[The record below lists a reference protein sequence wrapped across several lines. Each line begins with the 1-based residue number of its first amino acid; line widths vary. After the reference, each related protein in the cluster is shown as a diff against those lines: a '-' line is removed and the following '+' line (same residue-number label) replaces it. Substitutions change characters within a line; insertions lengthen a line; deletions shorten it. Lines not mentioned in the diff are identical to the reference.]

1 MTTTN
6 APSSSAASSIAADP
20 IGLEVLRNRLE
31 AIADDAGTA
40 VERTAVSTIV
50 NESHDYSATIL
61 DADGKLIV
69 GGGQIPFHFGAAVR
83 SVQATIEKH
92 GDTLEP
98 GDVFLANDPHNGGG
112 LHQGDVF
119 VSRPVYAFGQVVAW
133 VAMSAH
139 MMDTGGL
146 AAGSFA
152 PAATECYAEGIRFP
166 PVRLFRADVEVKDSW
181 DIFLNNVRMAPI
193 VEMDLRSLVA
203 GGHVVQDKLSALV
216 EQIGYEQFL
225 EGVAAIRTLSEHEM
239 RRRIGSLQPGRYKA
253 TRWAEWG
260 DALYEI
266 PCTLTV
272 FDDHLEFDFE
282 GAAPQTPHFFN
293 SKPYIV
299 KSVFMPTFSSYFAP
313 DLPYNQGMMDTIDIK
328 APKASI
334 VNCEPP
340 APTQAGHV
348 AVAFGS
354 AELMMQCVNMAVFAS
369 ETPSANQTVS
379 GWSAPIGFTT
389 WTGLGV
395 DGSSETWVMM
405 LGGMPGSGG
414 AVGSD
419 GDQVGLLEALQ
430 RSGGRRRTGTSGTEV
445 DIEVIEMSYPV
456 LVQEST
462 RYLGTNGAGEWRA
475 DASTRAIWGPHGS
488 DRLTGETLA
497 SGQWMPSYGAAGGYP
512 GANTRFY
519 IHQPDG
525 TKVQMGTNASGMELR
540 AGERFEGNAATGG
553 GVGDPLNRPPDA
565 VAADIAEG
573 LMSTQDAFAV
583 YGVVFEGDKVDGDAT
598 RERRDAVRA
607 ERLARAI
614 PAPKPAADQ
623 TVDVDGATGRQLF
636 PGVVQIGNL
645 AVAER
650 SGAVLAV
657 SPDHWTEGCPTLE
670 DHRAGDGPALII
682 RSYLD
687 PRTGQTL
694 HVEAV
699 PVGHGRGF
707 EVMPASWTGA

>member
-1 MTTTN
+1 MTMTKTSTPSKVKSITT
-6 APSSSAASSIAADP
+6 DP

-61 DADGKLIV
+61 DVDGKLIV

-92 GDTLEP
+92 CDTLEP

-119 VSRPVYAFGQVVAW
+119 VSRPVYAFDRVVAW

-146 AAGSFA
+146 APGSFA

-166 PVRLFRADVEVKDSW
+166 PVRIFRAGVEVKDSW

-203 GGHVVQDKLSALV
+203 GGHVVQEKLSALV
-216 EQIGYEQFL
+216 EQIGHDEFID
-225 EGVAAIRTLSEHEM
+225 GVAAIRTLSENEM
-239 RRRIGSLQPGRYKA
+239 RRRIGTLQPGRYKA

-260 DALYEI
+260 EALYEI

-293 SKPYIV
+293 SKPYII
-299 KSVFMPTFSSYFAP
+299 KAVFMPSFSRYFAP
-313 DLPYNQGMMDTIDIK
+313 DLPFNQGMMDTIDIK
-328 APKASI
+328 APKATI

-354 AELMMQCVNMAVFAS
+354 AELMMQCVNMAIFAS
-369 ETPSANQTVS
+369 DAPIANETVS

-405 LGGMPGSGG
+405 LGGTPSAGG
-414 AVGSD
+414 TLGSD
-419 GDQVGLLEALQ
+419 GRAGFTGALQ
-430 RSGGRRRTGTSGTEV
+430 GGGGRRRTGTSGTDV
-445 DIEVIEMSYPV
+445 DIEVIEMSYPI
-456 LVQEST
+456 LVKEST
-462 RYLGTNGAGEWRA
+462 SYLGTNGAGEWRA
-475 DASTRAIWGPHGS
+475 GASTRAIWGPHGS

-519 IHQPDG
+519 IHHPDG
-525 TKVQMGTNASGMELR
+525 TKVQMDTNASGMQLR
-540 AGERFEGNAATGG
+540 AGEQFEGHPATGG
-553 GVGDPLNRPPDA
+553 GVGDPLDRAPDA
-565 VAADIAEG
+565 VAVDIAQG
-573 LMSTQDAFAV
+573 LMSAEDAFEV
-583 YGVVFEGDKVDGDAT
+583 YGVVFEGDKVDGAAT
-598 RERRDAVRA
+598 SERRDAIRA
-607 ERLARAI
+607 ERLARAV
-614 PAPKPAADQ
+614 PAPKPTAGQ
-623 TVDVDGATGRQLF
+623 MVDIDRATARQLF
-636 PGVVQIGNL
+636 PGVVQLGSL

-650 SGAVLAV
+650 SGVVLAT

-670 DHRAGDGPALII
+670 ERRAGDGPALTI

-687 PRTGQTL
+687 PKTGQTL

-699 PVGHGRGF
+699 PAGHGRAF
-707 EVMPASWTGA
+707 EVMPASWTAA